1 MGLTIGSIARGMARL
16 LAGIGLVVAGAMALP
31 VAAQTA
37 GAAPAATA
45 ATAPAESRWLPVLPA
60 QIPAR
65 AEADAQFI
73 AHALQRVRAAGDGAR
88 FEEQLARYAAGVQRL
103 ADRSGGATLDTLPVA
118 RLETLLRHWQLFD
131 RQINR
136 LRGDLARTTD
146 ALSDDAAELAG
157 RRTVWQATRIEA
169 SDSAP
174 ALLERADELIGLAA
188 DGEAAVAG
196 PLARMIELG
205 RQSAALSAQ
214 VQSAMSNVREQIDD
228 LDRRLLIIDK
238 PPLWT
243 ELAGLERIGPVQTG
257 LTRAWAIERALA
269 EDHDAANAMLLP
281 LLAAVAIG
289 LLPLMFWLA
298 RLARRMVAD
307 GQASAQ
313 SMASLSHPWAA
324 WLVLV
329 ALAAV
334 AYDQHGP
341 LMRQQVVM
349 LLAWVPVLVLVRRR
363 LLAVIGPWAYL
374 SAVFYLLNVAVS
386 VLTASPPLYR
396 GSLLALNLLMLGSLA
411 WLSLGH
417 RPRTAAGDAEATRIV
432 GLARWA
438 LGAAVLALLVSIAA
452 NVVGNVSLAATLT
465 GAVLNTSYL
474 ALAIYVGA
482 TVVEALA
489 KVVLARPAVDAR
501 IGTRTRAMIPT
512 IARLWRLLLI
522 VAWLI
527 FALQAFRIYRPLQGG
542 LLALLSFEINLG
554 VMRFTLGNLVSLV
567 IATWAAFWIARSI
580 RALLA
585 QDILPSLSL
594 THGLSSTVST
604 LSYYAVLFLGL
615 FAALAAAGFQ
625 VGELALIFGA
635 LSVGIGFGLQDVV
648 RNFVAGLILMFERP
662 VQPGDVVELAGMPAT
677 VREIGLRATTVA
689 TFDGASVI
697 VPNGLLLADKIFNW
711 SIAGNSR
718 RIHVNVSTGYEV
730 APQQTIELLEK
741 VARGQ
746 EGVATLPPPTALLTG
761 LMPGAMEFNLR
772 AWTRSD
778 ADWVSVR
785 SALTIKVRAALD
797 EAGIRVP
804 MPQREF
810 TLRGLAPQTVTE
822 AASAAPSP
830 STDPPAT

>member
-1 MGLTIGSIARGMARL
+1 
-16 LAGIGLVVAGAMALP
+16 
-31 VAAQTA
+31 
-37 GAAPAATA
+37 
-45 ATAPAESRWLPVLPA
+45 
-60 QIPAR
+60 
-65 AEADAQFI
+65 
-73 AHALQRVRAAGDGAR
+73 
-88 FEEQLARYAAGVQRL
+88 
-103 ADRSGGATLDTLPVA
+103 
-118 RLETLLRHWQLFD
+118 
-131 RQINR
+131 
-136 LRGDLARTTD
+136 
-146 ALSDDAAELAG
+146 
-157 RRTVWQATRIEA
+157 
-169 SDSAP
+169 
-174 ALLERADELIGLAA
+174 
-188 DGEAAVAG
+188 
-196 PLARMIELG
+196 
-205 RQSAALSAQ
+205 
-214 VQSAMSNVREQIDD
+214 
-228 LDRRLLIIDK
+228 
-238 PPLWT
+238 
-243 ELAGLERIGPVQTG
+243 
-257 LTRAWAIERALA
+257 
-269 EDHDAANAMLLP
+269 
-281 LLAAVAIG
+281 
-289 LLPLMFWLA
+289 
-298 RLARRMVAD
+298 
-307 GQASAQ
+307 
-313 SMASLSHPWAA
+313 
-324 WLVLV
+324 
-329 ALAAV
+329 
-334 AYDQHGP
+334 
-341 LMRQQVVM
+341 
-349 LLAWVPVLVLVRRR
+349 
-363 LLAVIGPWAYL
+363 VIGPWVYL

-417 RPRTAAGDAEATRIV
+417 RARTAAGDVGAVGID

-438 LGAAVLALLVSIAA
+438 LGAAVLALTVSIGA

-465 GAVLNTSYL
+465 GAVLNSSYL

-489 KVVLARPAVDAR
+489 KVLLARPAVVAR
-501 IGTRTRAMIPT
+501 IGPRARAMIPT
-512 IARLWRLLLI
+512 ITRLWRLLLV

-542 LLALLSFEINLG
+542 LLSVLSFEINLG
-554 VMRFTLGNLVSLV
+554 VMRFTLGSLVSGV

-585 QDILPSLSL
+585 HDILPSLSV
-594 THGLSSTVST
+594 THGLGSTVST
-604 LSYYAVLFLGL
+604 LSYYAVLFVGL

-718 RIHVNVSTGYEV
+718 RIHVNISTGYEV
-730 APQQTIELLEK
+730 APQQTIELLER
-741 VARGQ
+741 VARDQ
-746 EGVATLPPPTALLTG
+746 QGVATLPPPTALLTG

-772 AWTRSD
+772 AWTRPD

-810 TLRGLAPQTVTE
+810 TLRAMSPPAAPE
-822 AASAAPSP
+822 AAPPP
-830 STDPPAT
+830 STDGAAPPR